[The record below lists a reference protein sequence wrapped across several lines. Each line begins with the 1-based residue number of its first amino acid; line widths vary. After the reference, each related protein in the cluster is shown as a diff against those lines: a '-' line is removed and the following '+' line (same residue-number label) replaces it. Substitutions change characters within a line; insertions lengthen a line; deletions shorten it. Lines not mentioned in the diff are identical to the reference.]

1 MQTYELPLLH
11 TLPTTPC
18 KPPEGLGRRETA
30 GEGEKHRPAQ
40 ALQDVVRSERIRG
53 AKRARTRE
61 GGSGTRIDRYHGSH
75 WGSHVLPGPL
85 QSNHFCRQATAT
97 ANAINE
103 RDAAPDAAVR

>member
-1 MQTYELPLLH
+1 MEQ
-11 TLPTTPC
+11 
-18 KPPEGLGRRETA
+18 
-30 GEGEKHRPAQ
+30 
-40 ALQDVVRSERIRG
+40 
-53 AKRARTRE
+53 TRE
-61 GGSGTRIDRYHGSH
+61 DARGGSGTRIDRYHGSH